1 MEMTTVQFVHFQFE
15 NLEASRLK
23 TSCLNLCKLAM
34 QADKGEQT
42 EGDRLAKNLLGGRI
56 ASSGPVKAVY
66 HSCNRHKKNTKRKR
80 KKKHRK
86 NSAFIC

>member
-42 EGDRLAKNLLGGRI
+42 EGERLAKNSIYRVEEL
-56 ASSGPVKAVY
+56 PVVDLSRPSITPAID
-66 HSCNRHKKNTKRKR
+66 TK
-80 KKKHRK
+80 
-86 NSAFIC
+86 